1 MLLES
6 IFDYDWYTEVID
18 LPNCERAREYLRQKW
33 ADAEDEDLV
42 VIKVEGYHCLA
53 KVTNEFSP
61 IEICDVVFPFDKDR
75 IYPMQ
80 EIERKIYFKTY

>member
-6 IFDYDWYTEVID
+6 IFEVDWYTKVRD
-18 LPNCERAREYLRQKW
+18 LPNCEKAREYLRQKW

-42 VIKVEGYHCLA
+42 VIKVEGYHCLT
-53 KVTNEFSP
+53 KVVSEFWP
-61 IEICDVVFPFDKDR
+61 YEICDVVFPFDRVR

-80 EIERKIYFKTY
+80 EIERKIYFKP